1 MKTLFLT
8 PPYQTTCAI
17 DTNCVLLEK
26 QLALKYGAYISVQSA
41 PTNHMIRVTKTENGY
56 TIKTPTEIFVS
67 DSPLYEIDKFLFD
80 HTKYDPRVLAL
91 HGAAVEWDGKC
102 HLFLAATTSGKTTL
116 TSYLCQDGFG
126 YLTDDC
132 ILLDRQN
139 LCVHP
144 LATPIQ
150 LRSGGAEVLKHYN
163 ALPSNLERLKEGD
176 NLVRYVYTP
185 NNIPSKAVPLANIF
199 FIERTEDENALLDMS
214 TTERI
219 TALMKSPITNYPITG
234 DYLRFLSTLAQKI
247 PCYRLRYCDMNY
259 VKELIQNG

>member
-67 DSPLYEIDKFLFD
+67 DSPLYEIDKYLFD
-80 HTKYDPRVLAL
+80 HTEYDPRILAL
-91 HGAAVEWDGKC
+91 HGAAVEWNGKC

-116 TSYLCQDGFG
+116 TSYLCHNGFC

-132 ILLDRQN
+132 ILLDRKK

-144 LATPIQ
+144 FATPIQ

-163 ALPSNLERLKEGD
+163 ALPSNLERLEEGD

-199 FIERTEDENALLDMS
+199 FIERTENENDLMEMS

-247 PCYRLRYCDMNY
+247 PCYRLRYRDMNY

>member
-1 MKTLFLT
+1 MKKIFLIS
-8 PPYQTTCAI
+8 PFQTNYTI
-17 DTNCVLLEK
+17 ITNCTVLEK
-26 QLALKYGAYISVQSA
+26 QLHLKYGNYISKTPTA
-41 PTNHMIRVTKTENGY
+41 TNHTIHAIKTKNGY
-56 TIKTPTEIFVS
+56 TIETPGISFNS
-67 DSPLYEIDKFLFD
+67 NYPLYEIDKYVFD
-80 HTKYDPRVLAL
+80 HTEYDPHVLAL
-91 HGAAVEWDGKC
+91 HGAAVEWKGKC

-116 TSYLCQDGFG
+116 TSYLCENGFG

-132 ILLDRQN
+132 ILLDQQS

-144 LATPIQ
+144 FATPIQ
-150 LRSGGAEVLKHYN
+150 LRSGGVEVLKRYN
-163 ALPSNLERLKEGD
+163 ALPSKLERLEEG
-176 NLVRYVYTP
+176 NTLVRYVYTP
-185 NNIPSKAVPLANIF
+185 SNIPSKAVPLANIF